1 MYGKTVYQ
9 DVNKVNETK
18 INVSRFEKGTYILLV
33 VTNNGAET
41 KKIIIE

>member
-1 MYGKTVYQ
+1 M
-9 DVNKVNETK
+9 D
-18 INVSRFEKGTYILLV
+18 VSRFEKGTYILLV